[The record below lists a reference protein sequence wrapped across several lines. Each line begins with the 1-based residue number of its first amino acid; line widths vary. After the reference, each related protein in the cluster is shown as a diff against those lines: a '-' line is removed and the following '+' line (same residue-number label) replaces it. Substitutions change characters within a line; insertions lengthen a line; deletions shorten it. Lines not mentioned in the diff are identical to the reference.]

1 MRNLSRLSKP
11 MTIKL
16 FLLFQKTIYKS
27 SLRFISDFFNVDK
40 NYTVFQNT
48 QEKILFYEYRDLF
61 IDMDVG
67 NNRSEL
73 AMANRHQERWNF
85 IRWKT
90 VVHGLR
96 FDERCFRTSENL
108 PFAVLIGWPERATP
122 ARRLV

>member
-1 MRNLSRLSKP
+1 MSNLSSLSKP
-11 MTIKL
+11 ITIKL

-67 NNRSEL
+67 NNRSEF
-73 AMANRHQERWNF
+73 AIANRH
-85 IRWKT
+85 
-90 VVHGLR
+90 
-96 FDERCFRTSENL
+96 
-108 PFAVLIGWPERATP
+108 
-122 ARRLV
+122 